1 MIKEQEKIRKESVY
15 QAVKAKMVNKPYF
28 TKTSEIFKEVAS
40 IFGYNERSV
49 SNIYYE
55 LRKEE
60 EKKLHKIRVSKKQ
73 GSDISKWFVESVTK
87 WHELTVKSNSISQ
100 IKKDFSINPLPR
112 PAEYSFDFWL
122 EVNYKVVKSGDG
134 KNEPIDHDVIISD
147 YSVELTA
154 IYNDDGEEIIL
165 QQKYIQEIEDHL
177 YSVLKL
183 QIDYIRTI

>member
-1 MIKEQEKIRKESVY
+1 MIREQEKIRKASVY
-15 QAVKAKMVNKPYF
+15 QAVKAKRVNKPYF
-28 TKTSEIFKEVAS
+28 TKTTEIFKEVAS

-60 EKKLHKIRVSKKQ
+60 EKQLHKIRVSKKQ
-73 GSDISKWFVESVTK
+73 GSEISKWFIENITK
-87 WHELTVKSNSISQ
+87 WYELTVQSSSISHL
-100 IKKDFSINPLPR
+100 KNDFSINEF
-112 PAEYSFDFWL
+112 AKEGEYSFDFWV
-122 EVNYKVVKSGDG
+122 EANFNVVKSGDG
-134 KNEPIDHDVIISD
+134 KNEPIDYEAILNS

-183 QIDYIRTI
+183 QIDYHE